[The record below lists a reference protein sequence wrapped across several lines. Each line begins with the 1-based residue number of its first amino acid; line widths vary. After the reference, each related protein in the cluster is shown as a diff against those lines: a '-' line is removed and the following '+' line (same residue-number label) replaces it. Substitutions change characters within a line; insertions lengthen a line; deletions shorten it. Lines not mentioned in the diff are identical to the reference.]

1 MKIGV
6 RAVVRKTLGMLRSL
20 VGVGAHI
27 RVCGDSSVGKSGRVC
42 RRAACVCDV
51 VIVLGLIGEDSR
63 RVNGFVVVG
72 SSKIHGPW
80 GAGMSV
86 AIHDAVGSEIIFVN
100 IGLAGDSGRMQWR
113 HSPAE

>member
-27 RVCGDSSVGKSGRVC
+27 SVCGDSSGGKRGRVC
-42 RRAACVCDV
+42 GWAACVCDV

-63 RVNGFVVVG
+63 RANGFVGVG
-72 SSKIHGPW
+72 GSKIHGPW

-86 AIHDAVGSEIIFVN
+86 AAHDAVRSEISLVN
-100 IGLAGDSGRMQWR
+100 IGLAGGSGRMGWR